1 MAQTAAAVAV
11 SPPLGALPSPTLIDV
26 ILTEHSC
33 TLTLFNYFFKARGHP
48 QAAHWRRLVPMHLQ
62 PSGFPAL
69 LSAGAQLTWVWL
81 RLGAS
86 CMHPPPAP
94 GRSC

>member
-33 TLTLFNYFFKARGHP
+33 TLTLFNYFFKARGSP
-48 QAAHWRRLVPMHLQ
+48 QAA
-62 PSGFPAL
+62 
-69 LSAGAQLTWVWL
+69 
-81 RLGAS
+81 
-86 CMHPPPAP
+86 C
-94 GRSC
+94 